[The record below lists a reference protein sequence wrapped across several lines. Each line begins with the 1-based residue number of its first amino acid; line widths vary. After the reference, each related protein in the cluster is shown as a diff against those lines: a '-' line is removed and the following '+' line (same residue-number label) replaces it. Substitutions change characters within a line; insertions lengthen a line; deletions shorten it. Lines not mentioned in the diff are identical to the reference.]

1 MDYGV
6 DADGEGDGLL
16 VAIDDLDETMATMDP
31 DEDFVV
37 FDGRTLVGSTRA
49 ELPPVPGTGSERE
62 HEKVMRRIAEA
73 REQEP
78 RRPVRMVQLS
88 SRPG

>member
-1 MDYGV
+1 MLTIALTPEQWQDYVVSCEIGCRMDYGV

-37 FDGRTLVGSTRA
+37 FDGRTPGRVDPRQAAARARRREASASTR
-49 ELPPVPGTGSERE
+49 R
-62 HEKVMRRIAEA
+62 
-73 REQEP
+73 
-78 RRPVRMVQLS
+78 
-88 SRPG
+88 